1 MNADDVDVLLVEQGG
16 LNQYNLYVY
25 CLNNSVNRI
34 DESGNLSLPNS
45 AKITIGVVTTI
56 AAIGITVSTGGAALP
71 ILASVAAS
79 TVSGAAIGYMVDGKQ
94 GALDGASDGLM
105 WGGIGSLAT
114 SVVGAVKTVREYK
127 KNIDTYSS
135 LRKQY
140 KGTGKEVHHIIEQ
153 RLVKGSSWKVRK
165 MPSISLD
172 KTVHRS
178 YTNAWRQQI
187 KYGTRY
193 RSGWRYKY
201 QLYKATNK
209 VYKHSRVLRMAS
221 RYTIL
226 KMRGI

>member
-1 MNADDVDVLLVEQGG
+1 
-16 LNQYNLYVY
+16 
-25 CLNNSVNRI
+25 
-34 DESGNLSLPNS
+34 
-45 AKITIGVVTTI
+45 
-56 AAIGITVSTGGAALP
+56 
-71 ILASVAAS
+71 
-79 TVSGAAIGYMVDGKQ
+79 MVDGKQ

-140 KGTGKEVHHIIEQ
+140 KGTGKEVHHIIAQ

-187 KYGTRY
+187 EVMQYED
-193 RSGWRYKY
+193 
-201 QLYKATNK
+201 
-209 VYKHSRVLRMAS
+209 VF
-221 RYTIL
+221 TI
-226 KMRGI
+226 KFTSTWV